1 MTGPATSRPPA
12 EILLPLG
19 AAGLALL
26 LWTALARGLSPVLLP
41 SPLAV
46 AQSAFTHRDNLLQAT
61 LQTGLASLLGLV
73 LAAIAGLSVGVLFQ
87 RSRALELALQPYAL
101 VVQTLPVVAVAPL
114 LLVWLG
120 YGLPVAVAAA
130 TLVAFFPL
138 LTAAHLGL
146 RSADPAQ
153 VELMR
158 LYGASWTQE
167 LLKLRLPSALPWFFG
182 GLRTAGG
189 LSVIGAIVGE
199 FVGSN
204 GLPPSLG
211 YLVLRS
217 ARAADTAQTFA
228 AIGCSALL
236 ALLFFAL
243 TRALQLRFTGAWHA
257 GASA

>member
-1 MTGPATSRPPA
+1 MSRPPA
-12 EILLPLG
+12 ELLLPLA
-19 AAGLALL
+19 AAGLAVA
-26 LWTALARGLSPVLLP
+26 LWAGLASRLSPVLLP
-41 SPLAV
+41 SPLEV
-46 AQSAFTHRDNLLQAT
+46 AQAFVAHRDNLLQAT
-61 LQTGLASLLGLV
+61 VQTGLAATLGLG
-73 LAAIAGLSVGVLFQ
+73 LATLCGGLGAVLFH

-120 YGLPVAVAAA
+120 YGLPVAVAAS